1 MPCCDVINRGA
12 ALYGNLVIFG
22 TLDAQLIA
30 LDKDT
35 GKVVWKEKLGDYAAG
50 YSYTAAPII
59 VKGKVITGVS
69 GGEFGVIGRMDARDA
84 MTGKLVWTRPTVEGH
99 MGYKHSTR
107 MVTRPKT
114 ASPARSTPPGP
125 ATSGKPA
132 ALPPGTAPPTMQKPT

>member
-84 MTGKLVWTRPTVEGH
+84 MTGKMVWTRPDCRGH
-99 MGYKHSTR
+99 MGYAFDKDGN
-107 MVTRPKT
+107 KT
-114 ASPARSTPPGP
+114 ETGISGTLNASWKGDLWQTGGA
-125 ATSGKPA
+125 AT
-132 ALPPGTAPPTMQKPT
+132 